1 MVSHCPSRRQSALS
15 PDLRGESFH
24 ARCWATQV
32 QGHARAGRCL
42 GLFWASVPRSYL
54 SGKERGEALSGCFLS
69 PVGTR
74 NDKRPP
80 LGTGPALLRRS
91 ICIPTGGSCGP
102 RRRPPQHRPPHSG
115 SHSCRGCLHHGSLEW
130 GPKILE
136 GLPRWG
142 PEMVMVS
149 PKGSCGNK
157 ALSKGG
163 LGHMALACHWDVP
176 IDLTRSSG
184 EGMTDCLPPCQALV
198 PPQSSPYSG
207 PANLAHPWNGWAI
220 ARGQTAQ
227 TSRVRIQIFALQSF
241 QDTGRPL
248 AHPESSRGEEDC
260 LWSPVTSPRLA
271 LKRTAPTIQTQP
283 EPRLGLEPTVFK

>member
-102 RRRPPQHRPPHSG
+102 RRRPPQHRPPTPVPTPVG
-115 SHSCRGCLHHGSLEW
+115 VACTTA
-130 GPKILE
+130 
-136 GLPRWG
+136 
-142 PEMVMVS
+142 
-149 PKGSCGNK
+149 
-157 ALSKGG
+157 ALSG
-163 LGHMALACHWDVP
+163 
-176 IDLTRSSG
+176 
-184 EGMTDCLPPCQALV
+184 
-198 PPQSSPYSG
+198 
-207 PANLAHPWNGWAI
+207 
-220 ARGQTAQ
+220 
-227 TSRVRIQIFALQSF
+227 
-241 QDTGRPL
+241 
-248 AHPESSRGEEDC
+248 
-260 LWSPVTSPRLA
+260 A
-271 LKRTAPTIQTQP
+271 LKPLKASPAGALKWSWCLQKAPAVTKLFLRGAWDTWLWPAIGMSP
-283 EPRLGLEPTVFK
+283 